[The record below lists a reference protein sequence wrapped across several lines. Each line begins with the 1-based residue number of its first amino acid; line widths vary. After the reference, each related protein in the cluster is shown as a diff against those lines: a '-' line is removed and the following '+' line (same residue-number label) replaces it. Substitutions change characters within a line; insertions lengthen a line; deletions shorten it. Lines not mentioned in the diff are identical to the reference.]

1 MTDEERSTLAREAAR
16 ARWATERRGLEEE
29 QQGHA
34 GSRRPDDL
42 GWLLR
47 RRNVTECPPSLTC
60 SRLFSESFPVAGKL
74 KPAHRPQ
81 IVAMAFRTTSTAPR
95 IVAITTTTAAA
106 RHRAR
111 MSFSMGVR
119 SEPLARPLFQE
130 QALTSEGRGT
140 PEQSTTQDFGGVLH
154 KDESVEQRLN
164 VLVCPSPAL
173 AGSSNGNCRTTAL
186 KEAQAFRHDQA
197 NDEQRDQTRRHLLM
211 RAHPRLCLTCCD

>member
-106 RHRAR
+106 RHTAK

-119 SEPLARPLFQE
+119 SGLLASSPFQE
-130 QALTSEGRGT
+130 QALRSNGRGA
-140 PEQSTTQDFGGVLH
+140 PEQSTTPRFC
-154 KDESVEQRLN
+154 EASSTTTPRPRARAQRAAARAARDRDACR
-164 VLVCPSPAL
+164 VRGPSPREP
-173 AGSSNGNCRTTAL
+173 S
-186 KEAQAFRHDQA
+186 
-197 NDEQRDQTRRHLLM
+197 
-211 RAHPRLCLTCCD
+211 